1 LKESI
6 KKFTYLFRHWL
17 HIQIIGLKKIPC
29 ALLALTHT
37 RWLIIHPYHIIHH
50 PAASIQQVSYSV
62 YTYTYAYMYTEKKL
76 LDKAVFSTVL
86 VILYIWRNKRC
97 YEYGIYKEFQC
108 TQKKVYIIVISKY
121 ISSFVRNK
129 KRGACIRSWLFYIS
143 TLNYIFTRA
152 LEEKKSTFSHEKN

>member
-6 KKFTYLFRHWL
+6 KKVDVFISALIAYTDNRFKKNSMCIISAYTYSL
-17 HIQIIGLKKIPC
+17 INN
-29 ALLALTHT
+29 TSVSYHT
-37 RWLIIHPYHIIHH
+37 SSSSSR
-50 PAASIQQVSYSV
+50 QCRRQVSYSIYIYA
-62 YTYTYAYMYTEKKL
+62 YTYTCTYTEKKL

-129 KRGACIRSWLFYIS
+129 KRRACVYVHGFLYFNLELYI
-143 TLNYIFTRA
+143 Y
-152 LEEKKSTFSHEKN
+152 KSTY